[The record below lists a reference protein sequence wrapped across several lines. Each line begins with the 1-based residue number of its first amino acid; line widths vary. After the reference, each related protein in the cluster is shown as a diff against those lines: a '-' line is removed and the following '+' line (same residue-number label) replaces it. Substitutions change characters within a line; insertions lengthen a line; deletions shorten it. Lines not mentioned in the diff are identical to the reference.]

1 VQHPPKMS
9 EAIKIMLAQEGTVA
23 CATAAVIPE
32 SFFALEVRAAGLSV
46 DCRAVDPFAWP
57 LALLGGL
64 MTCGV
69 A

>member
-1 VQHPPKMS
+1 
-9 EAIKIMLAQEGTVA
+9 MLAQEGTVA